1 MSISA
6 ADVKALRERT
16 GSGIMDCKRAL
27 AECDGDI
34 DKSIEYLQKKGIAAA
49 AKKAG
54 RIATEGLV
62 HAYIH
67 TGGRVGVLLE
77 VNCETD
83 FVAKTEPF
91 QEFVNDVALH
101 IAAMNPAYLTADE
114 VPEDARA
121 AQAEIYTA
129 QALESGK
136 PEHIVERIV
145 EGKLKKWTT
154 ENCLLSQAF
163 VKDTDKDI
171 ERLQTEATAGIGERV
186 AIRRF
191 VRWELGEGLEKR
203 KDDLAAE
210 VAAAQAQARG

>member
-1 MSISA
+1 MAISA

-34 DKSIEYLQKKGIAAA
+34 DAAIKHLQKKGMAAA

-83 FVAKTEPF
+83 FVAKTEQF
-91 QEFVNDVALH
+91 QGFVNDVALH
-101 IAAMNPAYLTADE
+101 IAAMNPQYLK
-114 VPEDARA
+114 PEDIPEEARA
-121 AQAEIYTA
+121 AQEEIFKA

-136 PEHIVERIV
+136 PEHIVDRIV
-145 EGKLKKWTT
+145 QGKLRKWTS
-154 ENCLLSQAF
+154 EVCLLSQAF
-163 VKDTDKDI
+163 VKDTDKDL
-171 ERLQTEATAGIGERV
+171 ERLQTETTAAIGERV
-186 AIRRF
+186 VIRRF

-203 KDDLAAE
+203 KDDFAAE
-210 VAAAQAQARG
+210 VAAAQTGS

>member
-1 MSISA
+1 MAISA

-16 GSGIMDCKRAL
+16 GSGIMDCKSAL

-34 DKSIEYLQKKGIAAA
+34 EEAIKYLQKKGIAAA

-54 RIATEGLV
+54 RIASEGLV

-91 QEFVNDVALH
+91 KEFVNDVALH
-101 IAAMNPAYLTADE
+101 IAAMNPQYLQETDIPA
-114 VPEDARA
+114 DARA
-121 AQAEIYTA
+121 AQEEIYTG

-145 EGKLKKWTT
+145 QGKMRKWGSDV
-154 ENCLLSQAF
+154 CLLSQTF
-163 VKDTDKDI
+163 VKDSDKNI
-171 ERLQTEATAGIGERV
+171 ERVQTEATAAIGEKIS
-186 AIRRF
+186 IRRF
-191 VRWELGEGLEKR
+191 VRYELGEGLEKR
-203 KDDLAAE
+203 SDDFAAE
-210 VAAAQAQARG
+210 VAAATKG